1 MAQRWST
8 LPLGVRLLALVAGF
22 VGALGALE
30 WWARDKNPQLP
41 SWNGPSAAAGLMSGH
56 PTRLWGMGAGVKTN
70 ANDSTATINKLGF
83 RGGVVEIPKPEGRL
97 RIMSL
102 GDSSF
107 YGFGVND
114 DETFTEKLKGR
125 FGEAGIDVDA
135 VNAGVA
141 GYSIVQHQVV
151 MEEVG
156 WAMDPDLLILCN
168 VWSDNTWDTFQDEDL
183 IISARF
189 ARQNPL
195 TRSAL
200 VKLFAAWWADV
211 GGSDEGR
218 VIVWSASDGWP
229 EGKVRR
235 VPLERWISLNDSLLN
250 QAAERGVGAIF
261 LKPTNTSLLNEDHVG
276 PPQAWNPYFKAMDAL
291 SEHHGIPVLNV
302 TDLYKASMEEGSEV
316 IDLLWDKMHP
326 TAKGH
331 TLVSDALFD
340 ALQTAGWPE
349 DRLLPSLSS
358 IPETGIE
365 DVPNP
370 EWSDDAGAG
379 SHQLSLFEISKEQ
392 EAEIAAARKAMEKR
406 GPLTPSD
413 MGTLRPEGEEGMPP
427 SGGPPS
433 GEAPPGEPPAG
444 EPPAGEALPGGTIPS
459 GAAPPREPPVPSP
472 SANPG
477 GVGTDVQIG
486 TWGLGIT
493 LEGGTP
499 PYSVELLDDAGRV
512 VGSARLT
519 APRTFRLKVRND
531 VLAVVV
537 RVTDGDQTVKT
548 APASME
554 QPEASF
560 QLAQ

>member
-1 MAQRWST
+1 MALRWST
-8 LPLGVRLLALVAGF
+8 LPLGVRLLALTAGF
-22 VGALGALE
+22 FGALGALE

-56 PTRLWGMGAGVKTN
+56 PTRLWGMGSGVKTN
-70 ANDSTATINKLGF
+70 ANDSMATINKLGF
-83 RGGVVEIPKPEGRL
+83 RGDMVETPKPPDRL

-114 DETFTEKLKGR
+114 DETFTERLKHR
-125 FGEAGIDVDA
+125 FTEEGLDLDA
-135 VNAGVA
+135 INAGVA

-151 MEEVG
+151 MDEVG
-156 WAMDPDLLILCN
+156 WAMDPDLLVLCN

-218 VIVWSASDGWP
+218 VIVWSASEGWP

-235 VPLERWISLNDSLLN
+235 VPLDRWISINDSLLN

-261 LKPTNTSLLNEDHVG
+261 LKPTNTSLLTQDHVG
-276 PPQAWNPYFKAMDAL
+276 PPQAWSPYFKAMDAL
-291 SEHHGIPVLNV
+291 AEHHGVPVVDV
-302 TDLYKASMEEGSEV
+302 TELYKSSMEEGSEV
-316 IDLLWDKMHP
+316 IELLWDKMHP

-340 ALQTAGWPE
+340 ALQAAGWPE
-349 DRLLPSLSS
+349 DRLLPSRSS

-379 SHQLSLFEISKEQ
+379 SHQLSLFEITKEQ
-392 EAEIAAARKAMEKR
+392 EVEIAEARKALEQR
-406 GPLTPSD
+406 GPPTPD
-413 MGTLRPEGEEGMPP
+413 DLGPLRPEGEEGTPP
-427 SGGPPS
+427 TGVPPS
-433 GEAPPGEPPAG
+433 GEPPPGTPPTG
-444 EPPAGEALPGGTIPS
+444 EPPS
-459 GAAPPREPPVPSP
+459 GAAPPGVPPVPSP
-472 SANPG
+472 SG
-477 GVGTDVQIG
+477 KSSGIGSDVQIG
-486 TWGLGIT
+486 TWALGIT
-493 LEGGTP
+493 IEGGES

-519 APRTFRLKVRND
+519 APRSFRLKVRND
-531 VLAVVV
+531 VLAVMV
-537 RVTDGDQTVKT
+537 RVTDGDDTVKT
-548 APASME
+548 ASASME
-554 QPEASF
+554 QPEVSF
-560 QLAQ
+560 QLGQ

>member
-1 MAQRWST
+1 
-8 LPLGVRLLALVAGF
+8 LGVRLLVLVAGF
-22 VGALGALE
+22 FGALGALE

-41 SWNGPSAAAGLMSGH
+41 TWNGPTAAAGLMSGH
-56 PTRLWGMGAGVKTN
+56 PTRLWGMGAGVKSN
-70 ANDSTATINKLGF
+70 ANDSTATINSLGF
-83 RGGVVEIPKPEGRL
+83 RGEIVEIPKPEGRL

-114 DETFTEKLKGR
+114 DETFTEKLKIR
-125 FGEAGIDVDA
+125 FTEAGLDVDA
-135 VNAGVA
+135 INAGVA

-151 MEEVG
+151 MDEVG
-156 WAMDPDLLILCN
+156 WAMDPDLLVLCN

-200 VKLFAAWWADV
+200 VRLFAAWWADV
-211 GGSDEGR
+211 AGSDEGR
-218 VIVWSASDGWP
+218 VIVWSASEGWP

-261 LKPTNTSLLNEDHVG
+261 LKPTNTSLLTQDHVG
-276 PPQAWNPYFKAMDAL
+276 PPQAWTPYFKAMDAL
-291 SEHHGIPVLNV
+291 AEHHGVPVLNV
-302 TDLYKASMEEGSEV
+302 TDLYISSMDEGSEV

-331 TLVSDALFD
+331 TLVSDALFG

-349 DRLLPSLSS
+349 DRLLPSRSS

-370 EWSDDAGAG
+370 TWSDDAGAG

-392 EAEIAAARKAMEKR
+392 EMEIAEARKAMEKR
-406 GPLTPSD
+406 GPPTPSD
-413 MGTLRPEGEEGMPP
+413 LGPLRPEGEEGT
-427 SGGPPS
+427 PPS
-433 GEAPPGEPPAG
+433 GEPPSGEPPPGTPPSG
-444 EPPAGEALPGGTIPS
+444 EPPSGAPPSGEPPS
-459 GAAPPREPPVPSP
+459 GAPPPGVLPVPSI
-472 SANPG
+472 SGNSS
-477 GVGTDVQIG
+477 GVGSDVQIG
-486 TWGLGIT
+486 TWALGIT
-493 LEGGTP
+493 LADGTP

-537 RVTDGDQTVKT
+537 RVTDGDDTVKT
-548 APASME
+548 ASASME
-554 QPEASF
+554 QPEVSF
-560 QLAQ
+560 QLGQ